1 MSSIR
6 PVAATLIAA
15 LFVLVLAVSLSA
27 SVHAASTGHSSH
39 PLAAAATSS
48 PNDTPWGS
56 PNDTPWG

>member
-1 MSSIR
+1 
-6 PVAATLIAA
+6 
-15 LFVLVLAVSLSA
+15 VSLSA